1 MISRTVTSP
10 LERAKVVKQVNIYN
24 SADLSTMQT
33 LRVLYKHE
41 GWPSF
46 FRGNG
51 ALLLGAVPWTGLQF
65 FFYNYFKFRFEPEH
79 GHNQLTLFACASLTA
94 IFAGLLCPPTDPIKT
109 VLSTNV
115 SEKNEGIIGA
125 AKRIYAMHGI
135 RGFYRGL
142 TMSIIGGIPYVGIN
156 LSMFDYLKNHH
167 FLTALVPNEKLR
179 NTVNGALSGF
189 VALTVVYPVDVFRKK
204 YQVAHV

>member
-10 LERAKVVKQVNIYN
+10 LERAKVVKQVNIYD
-24 SADLSTMQT
+24 SAKLSTIQT
-33 LRVLYKHE
+33 LKTLYRHE

-65 FFYNYFKFRFEPEH
+65 FFYNYFKFTFEPAS
-79 GHNQLTLFACASLTA
+79 GHTQLTLFGCASLTA

-115 SEKNEGIIGA
+115 SETNEGIIGA
-125 AKRIYAMHGI
+125 SKRIYAKHGI
-135 RGFYRGL
+135 
-142 TMSIIGGIPYVGIN
+142 
-156 LSMFDYLKNHH
+156 
-167 FLTALVPNEKLR
+167 
-179 NTVNGALSGF
+179 
-189 VALTVVYPVDVFRKK
+189 
-204 YQVAHV
+204 